1 MSENTRLAAW
11 RFFWIFGVLAIV
23 ETSVR
28 VGWIST
34 FFLAAPTRAAV
45 VLWEQ
50 IVHGNALWLTA
61 ITLFEIAACL
71 TISTVFGVLAGF
83 LLWRY
88 KLIGNS
94 YEMLLAALFS
104 SPVILAYP
112 IFLVTF
118 GRGSAAV
125 IALSSIFG
133 LIPTIIN
140 TKGAFQ
146 NVNPI
151 LLQVGA
157 SMNLTRQQMFR
168 HILIPAVAPTIFS
181 GFRLALT
188 YILKSVLGL
197 EYVADHGKA
206 AAAPGPGPRARLDG
220 VHARQ
225 VVLADLEADGLRRD
239 AVARAH
245 LRVVGQRARC
255 RGGAWTQP
263 DLVQPRVGPDFIGQP
278 LSRSRSVSVN
288 DLGHLGGIVQHAQD
302 RLESLPALRLVAL
315 HPANESLREK
325 VFLLPVAREGDRRG
339 LLAGR
344 AAQDHR
350 AAPAPLADRLRL
362 AQGRGAAQRRA
373 ELHHRDRRA
382 GHPLHPRP
390 FQA

>member
-1 MSENTRLAAW
+1 MKLFRSCPKTLDSRLGASL
-11 RFFWIFGVLAIV
+11 IFGVLAIV

-88 KLIGNS
+88 QLIGNS

-197 EYVADHGKA
+197 EYVAQVGGVGMWLSDA
-206 AAAPGPGPRARLDG
+206 AFKFEVEEVYAGLFGTMLLSILFLYLINRSE
-220 VHARQ
+220 
-225 VVLADLEADGLRRD
+225 VLVRR
-239 AVARAH
+239 
-245 LRVVGQRARC
+245 
-255 RGGAWTQP
+255 
-263 DLVQPRVGPDFIGQP
+263 
-278 LSRSRSVSVN
+278 
-288 DLGHLGGIVQHAQD
+288 
-302 RLESLPALRLVAL
+302 
-315 HPANESLREK
+315 
-325 VFLLPVAREGDRRG
+325 
-339 LLAGR
+339 
-344 AAQDHR
+344 
-350 AAPAPLADRLRL
+350 
-362 AQGRGAAQRRA
+362 
-373 ELHHRDRRA
+373 
-382 GHPLHPRP
+382 
-390 FQA
+390 